1 MVSKQSAEKRLSGAC
16 GYQYATHAMST
27 ITVDARI
34 ARAKGRAK
42 TRAKTRA
49 KSRSD
54 DSAVWWTR
62 HDVKCAICRAWI
74 RKNDFL
80 QRKSN
85 RSFCLACAG
94 LDHLIFLPRGD
105 TALTRRASKHSSR
118 SEIVVRRV
126 RGRLERQGTL
136 VEKGA
141 LQRAELECQADA
153 PVRERA
159 RAKAAV
165 RRAVL
170 DERYVREFTKR
181 LGALFPGCPPAERET
196 IAKHA
201 CEKYSGRIGR
211 SAAAQEFDPEVIR
224 VAVHAHIRHNHTRYE
239 ELLASGKTRKRAR
252 SAVHDAVKKVAQ
264 RWRGKGT

>member
-1 MVSKQSAEKRLSGAC
+1 
-16 GYQYATHAMST
+16 
-27 ITVDARI
+27 
-34 ARAKGRAK
+34 
-42 TRAKTRA
+42 
-49 KSRSD
+49 
-54 DSAVWWTR
+54 VWWTR
-62 HDVKCAICRAWI
+62 HDVKCTTCRAWI
-74 RKNDFL
+74 SKNDFL

-94 LDHLIFLPRGD
+94 LDHLTFLPRGD
-105 TALTRRASKHSSR
+105 TALTRRASKYSSR

-136 VEKGA
+136 VEKDA

-153 PVRERA
+153 SVRERA
-159 RAKAAV
+159 RANAAV

-170 DERYVREFTKR
+170 DERYVREFAKR
-181 LGALFPGCPPAERET
+181 LGVLFPCCPPAERET

-211 SAAAQEFDPEVIR
+211 SAAATKFDPEAIR

-264 RWRGKGT
+264 RWRGKGP

>member
-1 MVSKQSAEKRLSGAC
+1 
-16 GYQYATHAMST
+16 MST
-27 ITVDARI
+27 TGVTADSRT
-34 ARAKGRAK
+34 ARAKARVKA
-42 TRAKTRA
+42 
-49 KSRSD
+49 RSGD
-54 DSAVWWTR
+54 NAVWWTR
-62 HDVKCAICRAWI
+62 HEVKCAACRAWI
-74 RKNDFL
+74 RKDDFL
-80 QRKSN
+80 HKKGK

-136 VEKGA
+136 VEKEA

-153 PVRERA
+153 PARQRA
-159 RAKAAV
+159 RANAAV
-165 RRAVL
+165 RRAEV
-170 DERYVREFTKR
+170 DKRYVHEFAKR

-211 SAAAQEFDPEVIR
+211 SAAAQQFDPEAIR

-239 ELLASGKTRKRAR
+239 ELLAQGKTRKRAR
-252 SAVHDAVKKVAQ
+252 SAVHNAVKKMAQ
-264 RWRGKGT
+264 RWQAKGRS